1 MWMPRELRPRIRD
14 RGVECSPV
22 EVRREDQ
29 LIQLRRGLERLVRRS
44 AFYRER
50 LQGDATVV
58 ALDNL
63 AELPFTTK
71 ADLQAHYPLGLLAT
85 PAERIVRVH
94 ATSGTTAHPLVVP
107 YTPDDLTLWAKVVAR
122 GLAAVGIW
130 AGTRVHSALGYGLF
144 TGGLGFQQGAELLRA
159 TLVPASAGMTARQLQ
174 LMTDLQAQVLLSTP
188 SYAMHLADRYEAAGH
203 DPTDTSLEVAVFGA
217 EPWSEALRRRIE
229 ARWDVTAYDTYGLSE
244 IIGPGVAFECPARKG
259 LHVNEDH
266 FLAEVVHT
274 ETGEPVADG
283 ELGELVL
290 TALTKEALPLLR
302 YRTGDLTRLDRS
314 PCDCGR
320 TLVRMARVLGRSDDM
335 LTVRGVNVYPS
346 QVGEVLLRFP
356 ELCPNYQLVV
366 DRKRDRLDELE
377 VRVEVYEDTRGL
389 RELGKRLAAALHEVL
404 GLRARPVILPQDSL
418 PRSQGKA
425 ARVVDRRVSGND

>member
-14 RGVECSPV
+14 RAVECRPV
-22 EVRREDQ
+22 EVRQDEQ
-29 LIQLRRGLERLVRRS
+29 LVQLRRGLERLVRRS
-44 AFYRER
+44 SFYRER

-58 ALDNL
+58 ALGNL

-71 ADLQAHYPLGLLAT
+71 ADLQQHYPLGLLST
-85 PAERIVRVH
+85 QAERVVRVH

-107 YTPDDLTLWAKVVAR
+107 YTADDLSLWAKVVAR

-159 TLVPASAGMTARQLQ
+159 TVVPAGAGMTTRQLQ
-174 LMTDLQAQVLLSTP
+174 LMSDLHAQVLLSTP

-203 DPTDTSLEVAVFGA
+203 DPTDTSLEIAVFGA
-217 EPWSEALRRRIE
+217 EAWSEALRRRIE

-244 IIGPGVAFECPARKG
+244 IIGPGVAFECPARQG

-266 FLAEVVHT
+266 FLAEVVHP
-274 ETGEPVADG
+274 ETGEPVDDG
-283 ELGELVL
+283 DLGELVL
-290 TALTKEALPLLR
+290 TALTKEALPILR
-302 YRTGDLTRLDRS
+302 YRTGDLTFLERS

-320 TLVRMARVLGRSDDM
+320 TLVRMARVLGRTDDM

-346 QVGEVLLRFP
+346 QVGEVVLRFP

-366 DRKRDRLDELE
+366 DRRKSQLDELE
-377 VRVEVYEDTRGL
+377 VRGRC
-389 RELGKRLAAALHEVL
+389 
-404 GLRARPVILPQDSL
+404 
-418 PRSQGKA
+418 
-425 ARVVDRRVSGND
+425 SGTGTSPSRTG